1 MNPGSTF
8 TIDLNLSSSESV
20 VLNGNVYGILTT
32 SPITS
37 PPIHREAGNLFAQT
51 PYMRINLYYSLRE
64 AP

>member
-1 MNPGSTF
+1 MNPGSAF
-8 TIDLNLSSSESV
+8 TIHLNLSSSESV
-20 VLNGNVYGILTT
+20 VLNGNFYGIFTT

-37 PPIHREAGNLFAQT
+37 PPIHRATENLFAQT